1 MILRT
6 SGIGVS
12 IAFLREAQWGSRG
25 REFDSRHSDQTKII
39 RTCFRWET
47 GSDYLFS
54 TENRLAFIKK

>member
-25 REFDSRHSDQTKII
+25 REFDSRHSDHLNPTIS
-39 RTCFRWET
+39 
-47 GSDYLFS
+47 G
-54 TENRLAFIKK
+54 

>member
-25 REFDSRHSDQTKII
+25 REFDSRHSDHLLLS
-39 RTCFRWET
+39 RTIF
-47 GSDYLFS
+47 GLV
-54 TENRLAFIKK
+54 RLRSFFILSEAF

>member
-1 MILRT
+1 MLAVLGFVTIL
-6 SGIGVS
+6 
-12 IAFLREAQWGSRG
+12 L
-25 REFDSRHSDQTKII
+25 DQTKII